1 MSDFLDKLV
10 ILFIGWLLGLLGPAI
25 VDAIRRERENKLG
38 RTAILSELRHVG
50 SVLAIATYAVRSK
63 EGTVDRAHLEW
74 LKSHLEGAEQTESNI
89 GLIQRA
95 SAFLE
100 GSDEEIVERFK
111 YMASPDGKSGMLQKY
126 PVPLLDSRVSAL
138 WSFDTDFQR
147 RLLDIKLRMS
157 RLDDMVERQ
166 RKLHDLTFTNLDDSN
181 RKAVQENTREN
192 ALFYAQ
198 NAKLV
203 ADLIARL
210 GKK

>member
-1 MSDFLDKLV
+1 MSDFLEKLV

-25 VDAIRRERENKLG
+25 VDGIRRKRENKLG
-38 RTAILSELRHVG
+38 RTAILSELRDVG

-63 EGTVDRAHLEW
+63 EGNVDRAHLEW
-74 LKSHLEGAEQTESNI
+74 LKSYLEGSEQTESNI
-89 GLIQRA
+89 GFIQRA

-100 GSDEEIVERFK
+100 WSDEEIVERFK
-111 YMASPDGKSGMLQKY
+111 YMALPDGKSGMLQKY

-166 RKLHDLTFTNLDDSN
+166 RKLHDLTFTNLDDGN
-181 RKAVQENTREN
+181 RKAVQENIREN

-203 ADLIARL
+203 ADLIAKL